1 MNNTMSRIRKVISDI
16 DLNNRRD
23 KTEVFEE
30 ISKLLTDKGYDLT
43 EVDDQRPWGGFLRMN
58 NDDAQKFVADFF
70 DDLDIEEARLGN
82 PDLPLSPKIL
92 VIAPR
97 QRISWQYH
105 FRRAERWK
113 FLNEGFYHRSKNDSE
128 GKKIATKP
136 GDEIQLETLERH
148 RGIGHPDKYTLVAE
162 IWQHTDPDQQSD
174 EEDIVRL
181 QDDYSRQM
189 WYHKDMITVIIAGGS
204 GTRLWPLSTSKYPK
218 HLLKLTGERT
228 MVQQAY
234 DRAKELGKTVYV
246 VTEQG
251 HADLVK
257 EQLPE
262 LPDDAFLVEPGR
274 RGTAHCIL
282 LALDYI
288 AKRHDHNEPV
298 AFIHSDHTIR
308 DIEGFKRSFGV
319 AAKESTEREQI
330 TLIGIEPTFPSTG
343 FGYIE
348 RDGVI
353 DEMSGVYKVE
363 SFKEKPDYETAKKF
377 VESGKYFW
385 NCGYFVG
392 SVNTFEKE
400 IKRSAPE
407 LQKSLVKL
415 QKAGELGTDQYS
427 KVYLD
432 LDNQVIDIALI
443 EKSKH
448 LAMVVARFDWVDVG
462 SFKDLH
468 DTISKDDENNR
479 IDGDNIHAIGI
490 ENSYIR
496 NEEDKPIAV
505 IGLNNI
511 VVVNTPDGILVSRKD
526 ISHRTGEVAKEI
538 QQNEKKEGK

>member
-1 MNNTMSRIRKVISDI
+1 MSKIRQTISQIQLDE
-16 DLNNRRD
+16 RRD
-23 KTEVFEE
+23 KKAIFDD
-30 ISKLLTDKGYDLT
+30 IAQILT
-43 EVDDQRPWGGFLRMN
+43 ENGYRIYETDSQRPWGGFIRLD
-58 NDDAQKFVADFF
+58 NDDADKFVADFY
-70 DDLDIEEARLGN
+70 DDLDINDARLGN

-113 FLNEGFYHRSKNDSE
+113 FLNEGFYHRSHDDRE
-128 GKKIATKP
+128 GLKVPVKP
-136 GDEIQLETLERH
+136 GDEIQLETGERH
-148 RGIGHPDKYTLVAE
+148 RGVGHPKKHTLVAE
-162 IWQHTDPDQQSD
+162 IWQHTDPTQES
-174 EEDIVRL
+174 EESDIVRL
-181 QDDYSRQM
+181 QDDYNREM
-189 WYHKDMITVIIAGGS
+189 WYDKDMITVIIAGGS
-204 GTRLWPLSTSKYPK
+204 GTRLWPLSTSDKPK

-246 VTEQG
+246 VTEQS

-262 LPDDAFLVEPGR
+262 LPEDAFLIEPGR

-288 AKRHDHNEPV
+288 AKRHDHDEPI

-308 DIEGFKRSFGV
+308 DIEGFKRSFGLAGAV
-319 AAKESTEREQI
+319 SSERQEI
-330 TLIGIEPTFPSTG
+330 TLIGIEPTFPSVG

-348 RDGVI
+348 RDGSI
-353 DEMSGVYKVE
+353 NELNGVYKVE

-377 VESGKYFW
+377 IESGKYFW

-392 SVNTFEKE
+392 SVNTFQKE
-400 IKRSAPE
+400 IKKSAPT
-407 LQKSLVKL
+407 LQKSLEKL
-415 QKAGELGTDQYS
+415 EKAGEPGSEKY
-427 KVYLD
+427 KKAYLD

-443 EKSKH
+443 EKTKD
-448 LAMVVARFDWVDVG
+448 LAMVIARFDWVDVG

-468 DTISKDDENNR
+468 DTITKDSDDNR
-479 IDGDNIHAIGI
+479 YEGENIHTIGV
-490 ENSYIR
+490 ENTYIR
-496 NEEDKPIAV
+496 NDEDKPIAV

-511 VVVNTPDGILVSRKD
+511 VVVNTPDGILVTRKD
-526 ISHRTGEVAKEI
+526 ISARVGEIAKKI
-538 QQNEKKEGK
+538 QQTDSK